1 MAFTSIGANFFRQ
14 NALGSRSSNSFRQNS
29 FNNNFGVNSAFR
41 RNSGFQGYNPIGF
54 NRQNPTSFFNNS
66 ENDYYSSIL
75 PTLNS
80 LFSLFFQLLN
90 QLGQSAGNP
99 GPQPDLNPEFVDGS
113 SGPFNPNVTGGFGR
127 NAFANRQN
135 LIDAGLFDPTKTTVR
150 FTREDNK
157 QFGDLFGYAEE
168 SIGYRDFNG
177 DGTLNFQEYSNSLGT
192 GNAQTGFQVMDINQ
206 DGQIDVVELSALGL
220 FTDSNG
226 DGQITPE
233 ERAQAEEMI
242 QTSPEFASLAMGE
255 IINTLELDQRYN
267 QFLLGNNNGQFFFDG
282 V

>member
-1 MAFTSIGANFFRQ
+1 MAFTSIGTNFFRQ
-14 NALGSRSSNSFRQNS
+14 NALGSRS
-29 FNNNFGVNSAFR
+29 FNNNFGANSASR
-41 RNSGFQGYNPIGF
+41 RNTGFQGFNPIGF

-66 ENDYYSSIL
+66 ENDYYASIL

-80 LFSLFFQLLN
+80 LFTLFFELLT
-90 QLGQSAGNP
+90 QLGLPTGNQ
-99 GPQPDLNPEFVDGS
+99 GPQPDLDPEFVDGS
-113 SGPFNPNVTGGFGR
+113 TGPFNPNVAGGFGR

-168 SIGYRDFNG
+168 SIGFRDVDG
-177 DGTLNFQEYSNSLGT
+177 DGTLSFQEYANSLGS

-220 FTDSNG
+220 FTDANG

-267 QFLLGNNNGQFFFDG
+267 QFLLGNNGQIFFDG